1 MFFLLMICCSQILVL
16 CRISLYMPLLIYL
29 ANIYPVFLNEPG
41 IALDTR
47 DTIVNELV
55 TVSDSQSQ
63 LGIKGRWIM
72 EM

>member
-1 MFFLLMICCSQILVL
+1 
-16 CRISLYMPLLIYL
+16 MPLLIYL